1 MSRSRKWLWLLVGSI
16 GVAVLA
22 VVVAPFVYIHF
33 IQADPPARLSLS
45 SDGTANGARV
55 GIDGK
60 WAATS
65 ASSVGYRINEVL
77 FGQKSEAVG
86 RTNKVTGQMVLSGMT
101 VRSASFTVDMT
112 AVTSDKDQRDEQF
125 HGRIMDTATYPTATF
140 TLTSPIEL
148 GEVPAQQKVVTATA
162 AGQLSMHGTTK
173 SVTLSLKAKRNG
185 NTIEV
190 NGSLNIV
197 FADWGIGNPS
207 FGPVTTEDHGLLEFL
222 VVFAPA

>member
-1 MSRSRKWLWLLVGSI
+1 LWWLGGSVGI
-16 GVAVLA
+16 AVLA

-33 IQADPPARLSLS
+33 IQADPPARLGFS
-45 SDGTANGARV
+45 SDGTAVGAPARV
-55 GIDGK
+55 GIEGK

-86 RTNKVTGQMVLSGMT
+86 RTNKVAGQMVISGTT

-125 HGRIMDTATYPTATF
+125 HGRIMDTATYPTASF
-140 TLTSPIEL
+140 TLSSPIDL
-148 GEVPAQQKVVTATA
+148 GEVPAEQKVVTATA
-162 AGQLSMHGTTK
+162 AGQLTMHGTTK
-173 SVTLSLKAKRNG
+173 SVTLPLQAKRNG

-222 VVFAPA
+222 IVFAPA